1 MSGWHWCLILAAFIA
16 PTLQAFDGSLDPTF
30 GPGGL
35 QPLAYPLAASDDDDA
50 GLALLSDSLG
60 RRIVLITRRNPF
72 PVAASRPL
80 ELIMF
85 RYLASGMPDAS
96 FNLGS
101 AYRRLQTDW
110 TEFRGALIDRQ
121 NRVVVVGTIVDGAP
135 AVVAQCLLRLLP
147 DGSRDETFTGGV
159 GNSGISC
166 FSFGSSSDS
175 RAVAVALMPN
185 DDLVYAGNHADGNGN
200 LILRRI
206 SGVDGTAI
214 ESWGNG
220 GGFQIIDL
228 QPTANAARDTVVGLA
243 ALPDNRVVVLAQSCS
258 AALGCRP
265 AAAQLLASDGQLD
278 ASFCSSAACIAGS
291 VTGANHGKRVLRDP
305 QLSGYTIS
313 AVTTTLGLRED
324 SGRLLLAGRAAV
336 TAGQAPLLMLRL
348 NANGDLDTG
357 FGDVATPGYQG
368 LSLADAPL
376 TPSALILD
384 GASRYVLGGSSERI
398 GLRRVFLARLTANG
412 APDASFAATGALA
425 EYFSTPASA
434 DRALRTLATDGSK
447 LLGLGDFNG
456 ASNRDAFWFRTDSD
470 VLYADGFEG

>member
-1 MSGWHWCLILAAFIA
+1 MTAW
-16 PTLQAFDGSLDPTF
+16 
-30 GPGGL
+30 
-35 QPLAYPLAASDDDDA
+35 
-50 GLALLSDSLG
+50 
-60 RRIVLITRRNPF
+60 
-72 PVAASRPL
+72 SR
-80 ELIMF
+80 
-85 RYLASGMPDAS
+85 G
-96 FNLGS
+96 
-101 AYRRLQTDW
+101 
-110 TEFRGALIDRQ
+110 
-121 NRVVVVGTIVDGAP
+121 VVGTSVAGAP
-135 AVVAQCLLRLLP
+135 AVVAQCLLRTLP

-175 RAVAVALMPN
+175 SAVAVALMPN

-313 AVTTTLGLRED
+313 AVTTTPGLRED

-357 FGDVATPGYQG
+357 FGDVATPGDQG

-376 TPSALILD
+376 TPSALILN
-384 GASRYVLGGSSERI
+384 GSSRYVLGGSSERT

-425 EYFSTPASA
+425 EYFSSPASA

-447 LLGLGDFNG
+447 LLGLGDFHG